1 MLPEEKAARER
12 LELRTRLARWLGET
26 NRQQLAG
33 RELCPQHS
41 TALVNVFL
49 IQRVQDF
56 LPRAPAV
63 DQPFVLEDF
72 EMVRDRRL
80 GGMFERGDDV
90 IHTQFALLL
99 QQLEY
104 FLSRGVA

>member
-12 LELRTRLARWLGET
+12 LGLRARLARWLGEA
-26 NRQQLAG
+26 NRQQLAR

-41 TALVNVFL
+41 TTLVNVFL
-49 IQRVQDF
+49 IQRVQD
-56 LPRAPAV
+56 LLALAPAI
-63 DQPFVLEDF
+63 DQSFVLEDF

-99 QQLEY
+99 KQLEY
-104 FLSRGVA
+104 FLSRSVA